1 MADEPSLVLAIEQAL
16 APAGVFLMAVLAL
29 WWLVQ
34 LRGFAVA
41 VIVILVKRVFV
52 EAEIG
57 KKVIDIQFCSGLV

>member
-1 MADEPSLVLAIEQAL
+1 
-16 APAGVFLMAVLAL
+16 MAVLAL

-41 VIVILVKRVFV
+41 VIVIFVKRFFV

-57 KKVIDIQFCSGLV
+57 KKVIDIQFCLGLV

>member
-1 MADEPSLVLAIEQAL
+1 MAI
-16 APAGVFLMAVLAL
+16 LAL

-41 VIVILVKRVFV
+41 VIVILVKRFFV

-57 KKVIDIQFCSGLV
+57 KKVIDIQFCLGLV